1 MLFLF
6 FRILNLKKMEWESL
20 SLMRTESTETL
31 NTVSNLRELIIFSVE
46 KENPTIKR
54 EEFAVNLRKQK
65 MQLLI
70 QDRRRRMLILDESAS
85 LSSLAN
91 F

>member
-1 MLFLF
+1 
-6 FRILNLKKMEWESL
+6 MEWESL

>member
-1 MLFLF
+1 
-6 FRILNLKKMEWESL
+6 MEWESL

-31 NTVSNLRELIIFSVE
+31 NTVSNLRELIIFLVE